1 MVDLQ
6 EIKQV
11 IALVV
16 NVPLERISDSASMD
30 DIEEW
35 DSLAQMNLV
44 LALEEEYEVVIPD
57 EEVGTMISLPLIY
70 SLLVE
75 LTN

>member
-16 NVPLERISDSASMD
+16 NVPIERISDDTSMD

-44 LALEEEYEVVIPD
+44 LALEEAYEIVIPD
-57 EEVGTMISLPLIY
+57 EEVGTMISLPLIH